1 MWGYNV
7 SKVYT
12 DIIGHFALGTVLIHV
27 IKLFLIGE
35 EVKEGDIRIGSYG
48 QAWRGIVE
56 IYLSGAWGTVYY
68 DGASTEEAAWVVC
81 RQLGYHT
88 YGI

>member
-1 MWGYNV
+1 M
-7 SKVYT
+7 
-12 DIIGHFALGTVLIHV
+12 
-27 IKLFLIGE
+27 
-35 EVKEGDIRIGSYG
+35 KEGDIRIGTYG

-56 IYLSGAWGTVYY
+56 IYLSGVWGTVNYY
-68 DGASTEEAAWVVC
+68 GASTEAAWVVC